1 MINIGKFILA
11 FGLAMIAIAVIFKA
25 GGMDDFN
32 RKFINP
38 IVQDVKIPKT
48 EEPKFKVGQL
58 VKFKLTGEKCMI
70 VGVTGFKSNGVNVRF
85 QNRED
90 RLLHLFELEPLKE
103 E

>member
-1 MINIGKFILA
+1 MISLGKFILA

-70 VGVTGFKSNGVNVRF
+70 VGEEFTGTVHVRF

-90 RLLHLFELEPLKE
+90 RLLHLFELESLKE